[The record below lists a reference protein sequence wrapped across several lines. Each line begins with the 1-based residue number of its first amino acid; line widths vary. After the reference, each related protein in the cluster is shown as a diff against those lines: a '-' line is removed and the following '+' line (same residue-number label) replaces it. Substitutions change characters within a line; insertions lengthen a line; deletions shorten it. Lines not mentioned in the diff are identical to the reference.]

1 MLSGTGKSSQVP
13 LAIDVAMTSR
23 AVDVSEAIDVGEID
37 GEMDGEGNGS
47 VDIAPGQ
54 RLFMI

>member
-13 LAIDVAMTSR
+13 WAMDVAMTSR

-37 GEMDGEGNGS
+37 GEGNGS